1 MESASDP
8 EVEENPDVWELF
20 RHYDRLYFRGALD
33 DAAFAVEWT
42 SPRMKTCS
50 GFGCCSFGSKTIT
63 LYQPMLQYRTK
74 DDLKNALL
82 HLMIHAILF
91 VKYGTTN
98 VCKHGPVF
106 RDWMDAIN
114 ACSIDDY
121 LRPKGGYCITTTHDF
136 SPEEL
141 QSIQGN
147 LWKCESCGD
156 TLVRATRLGPPSDS
170 CCIENVSQHATC
182 GNMLCY
188 WHNRDVP
195 FWTVDGASVF
205 ALARTPLE
213 IPLQP
218 RVTAAAQTQ
227 LAALAMSLQHASLS
241 DGPDT
246 RLLPGGAAFST
257 AGAYRIMK
265 TSGVVLP
272 LAEHNWSNFVP
283 LKVKVFFWVAR
294 HGNTR
299 TRALL
304 HRHGILSTARCP
316 FCNDDEDLLHL
327 FFKCPRLTPWFA
339 ALGHTLPPRRLT
351 LMRVASCLLLPTM
364 ASSRCHKMNCGGT
377 YVVPAKRGQKMVT
390 KGKRGFLTETSETS
404 KSQDAV
410 QESDSDEVRENY
422 TVPKPNTKGK
432 LLLLSQMGGRN
443 AKSPG
448 SSSSRKASK
457 SNTAEDFQKAIV
469 PATPRRKLKLKQ
481 EFVASEKH
489 ELFSGRSC
497 NNAKSLGSC
506 SSKKAEDFQKEIVSS
521 ASPLSNL
528 KRKQTSV
535 ASEKHELRSV
545 ESFYSAKSSRSDTS
559 RKASRWHKPE
569 DVQKSNV
576 QPAASQKELKL
587 EEDMTLSE
595 KYGVFSPGS
604 YKNTKPPGSSTSR
617 KASTKASTWHKPE
630 GVEKSSIAL
639 PSPTKKLKLEQG
651 LVDRHEDTKPLGSS
665 TRNKEGKLHKPEGI
679 QKASVQPA
687 TAPRKLKQN
696 LVASEKNELSSS
708 VGCSNANVLDNVFSK
723 KAHKQRKP
731 EETRKPIVQPAAP
744 QSIPKQQNI
753 TNSSA
758 KTGKQH
764 SPQEFQK
771 TFAQRAVSQSKLKQ
785 SNHVAP
791 ERQKT
796 RRVAPERQQTRSV
809 ARERKKRRSVAPGK
823 KKEYACVSV
832 WANIYESECSSGSAE
847 PLVNKRT
854 ERRKRE
860 RERAVQIT
868 YSRSRKRSASGMSSV
883 KAEPAEEEVSSK
895 QAKPPPQSQC
905 LEFILIG
912 TAHKV
917 VTRDQSR
924 RPAPRM
930 NIVVAP
936 PADQVKTQTPRGQS
950 QPPTQTLRDQSQ
962 RPAASMDIVGVSPVG
977 RVTTRIPRGQ
987 FQPPAQCMNI
997 VIPPADLAATQAH
1010 ADPSVPLPST
1020 CMDIAAIPSA
1030 DQVMT
1035 RAPVHQSQPPPA
1047 SAIATDSPDV
1057 IDISDDD

>member
-1 MESASDP
+1 MESASEP
-8 EVEENPDVWELF
+8 ELEENPDVWELF

-33 DAAFAVEWT
+33 DAAFAVECT

-98 VCKHGPVF
+98 ICKHGPVF

-121 LRPKGGYCITTTHDF
+121 LRPKSGYCITTTHDF

-170 CCIENVSQHATC
+170 CCIENVSQHPTC

-188 WHNRDVP
+188 WHN
-195 FWTVDGASVF
+195 
-205 ALARTPLE
+205 
-213 IPLQP
+213 
-218 RVTAAAQTQ
+218 
-227 LAALAMSLQHASLS
+227 
-241 DGPDT
+241 
-246 RLLPGGAAFST
+246 
-257 AGAYRIMK
+257 
-265 TSGVVLP
+265 
-272 LAEHNWSNFVP
+272 
-283 LKVKVFFWVAR
+283 
-294 HGNTR
+294 
-299 TRALL
+299 
-304 HRHGILSTARCP
+304 
-316 FCNDDEDLLHL
+316 
-327 FFKCPRLTPWFA
+327 
-339 ALGHTLPPRRLT
+339 
-351 LMRVASCLLLPTM
+351 
-364 ASSRCHKMNCGGT
+364 HKMNCGGT
-377 YVVPAKRGQKMVT
+377 YVVPAKRGQKMVP
-390 KGKRGFLTETSETS
+390 KGY
-404 KSQDAV
+404 AV
-410 QESDSDEVRENY
+410 
-422 TVPKPNTKGK
+422 
-432 LLLLSQMGGRN
+432 
-443 AKSPG
+443 G

-457 SNTAEDFQKAIV
+457 SNTAENFQKAIV

-489 ELFSGRSC
+489 ELFLGRSC

-506 SSKKAEDFQKEIVSS
+506 SSKKAEDFQKAIVSS

-559 RKASRWHKPE
+559 RKASRWHKPG

-576 QPAASQKELKL
+576 QPAASQKKLKL

-617 KASTKASTWHKPE
+617 KAS
-630 GVEKSSIAL
+630 
-639 PSPTKKLKLEQG
+639 
-651 LVDRHEDTKPLGSS
+651 
-665 TRNKEGKLHKPEGI
+665 KLHKPEGI
-679 QKASVQPA
+679 QEFSVLPA

-708 VGCSNANVLDNVFSK
+708 VGRSNANVLDNVFSK
-723 KAHKQRKP
+723 KVHKQREP
-731 EETRKPIVQPAAP
+731 EETRKPIAHPAFP
-744 QSIPKQQNI
+744 QSIPKQQNK

-758 KTGKQH
+758 KAGKQH
-764 SPQEFQK
+764 SPQDV
-771 TFAQRAVSQSKLKQ
+771 QRAVSQSKLKR
-785 SNHVAP
+785 SSHVAP

-796 RRVAPERQQTRSV
+796 RSIAPERTRSV
-809 ARERKKRRSVAPGK
+809 AGARKKTRSVAPGK

-868 YSRSRKRSASGMSSV
+868 YLRSRKGSASGMSSV
-883 KAEPAEEEVSSK
+883 KAETAEEEVSSE

-917 VTRDQSR
+917 VTQDPRDQFR
-924 RPAPRM
+924 RPAPR
-930 NIVVAP
+930 P

-950 QPPTQTLRDQSQ
+950 QPPIQTPRGQCQSQ
-962 RPAASMDIVGVSPVG
+962 RPAPCMDIVGVSPVG
-977 RVTTRIPRGQ
+977 RVTTQNARGQ
-987 FQPPAQCMNI
+987 SQPPAQCMNI
-997 VIPPADLAATQAH
+997 VIPPAVLVATQAH
-1010 ADPSVPLPST
+1010 PDPSVPST
-1020 CMDIAAIPSA
+1020 CMNIAAVPPN
-1030 DQVMT
+1030 DQVMA
-1035 RAPVHQSQPPPA
+1035 RAPVHKSQPPAA
-1047 SAIATDSPDV
+1047 SDIATDKVVPPHSANPPSSPDL

>member
-188 WHNRDVP
+188 WHN
-195 FWTVDGASVF
+195 
-205 ALARTPLE
+205 
-213 IPLQP
+213 
-218 RVTAAAQTQ
+218 
-227 LAALAMSLQHASLS
+227 
-241 DGPDT
+241 
-246 RLLPGGAAFST
+246 
-257 AGAYRIMK
+257 
-265 TSGVVLP
+265 
-272 LAEHNWSNFVP
+272 
-283 LKVKVFFWVAR
+283 
-294 HGNTR
+294 
-299 TRALL
+299 
-304 HRHGILSTARCP
+304 
-316 FCNDDEDLLHL
+316 
-327 FFKCPRLTPWFA
+327 
-339 ALGHTLPPRRLT
+339 
-351 LMRVASCLLLPTM
+351 
-364 ASSRCHKMNCGGT
+364 HKMNCGGT

-390 KGKRGFLTETSETS
+390 KGYAVGCKRGFLTETSETS

-617 KASTKASTWHKPE
+617 KASTTWHKPE

>member
-50 GFGCCSFGSKTIT
+50 
-63 LYQPMLQYRTK
+63 
-74 DDLKNALL
+74 
-82 HLMIHAILF
+82 
-91 VKYGTTN
+91 
-98 VCKHGPVF
+98 KHGPVF

-170 CCIENVSQHATC
+170 CCIEN
-182 GNMLCY
+182 
-188 WHNRDVP
+188 
-195 FWTVDGASVF
+195 

-327 FFKCPRLTPWFA
+327 FFKCP
-339 ALGHTLPPRRLT
+339 
-351 LMRVASCLLLPTM
+351 S
-364 ASSRCHKMNCGGT
+364 HKMNCGGT

-390 KGKRGFLTETSETS
+390 KGYAVGCKRGFLTETSETS

-617 KASTKASTWHKPE
+617 KAST
-630 GVEKSSIAL
+630 
-639 PSPTKKLKLEQG
+639 
-651 LVDRHEDTKPLGSS
+651 
-665 TRNKEGKLHKPEGI
+665 
-679 QKASVQPA
+679 
-687 TAPRKLKQN
+687 
-696 LVASEKNELSSS
+696 
-708 VGCSNANVLDNVFSK
+708 
-723 KAHKQRKP
+723 
-731 EETRKPIVQPAAP
+731 
-744 QSIPKQQNI
+744 
-753 TNSSA
+753 
-758 KTGKQH
+758 
-764 SPQEFQK
+764 
-771 TFAQRAVSQSKLKQ
+771 
-785 SNHVAP
+785 
-791 ERQKT
+791 
-796 RRVAPERQQTRSV
+796 
-809 ARERKKRRSVAPGK
+809 
-823 KKEYACVSV
+823 
-832 WANIYESECSSGSAE
+832 
-847 PLVNKRT
+847 
-854 ERRKRE
+854 
-860 RERAVQIT
+860 
-868 YSRSRKRSASGMSSV
+868 
-883 KAEPAEEEVSSK
+883 SSK
-895 QAKPPPQSQC
+895 SFKPV
-905 LEFILIG
+905 I
-912 TAHKV
+912 
-917 VTRDQSR
+917 R
-924 RPAPRM
+924 RFR
-930 NIVVAP
+930 
-936 PADQVKTQTPRGQS
+936 
-950 QPPTQTLRDQSQ
+950 L
-962 RPAASMDIVGVSPVG
+962 
-977 RVTTRIPRGQ
+977 
-987 FQPPAQCMNI
+987 
-997 VIPPADLAATQAH
+997 
-1010 ADPSVPLPST
+1010 
-1020 CMDIAAIPSA
+1020 
-1030 DQVMT
+1030 
-1035 RAPVHQSQPPPA
+1035 
-1047 SAIATDSPDV
+1047 
-1057 IDISDDD
+1057 